1 MDTDAAG
8 IYHYSTV
15 LRLAEAAEAV
25 LHTELGVAD
34 ITFGGTPRVHI
45 EFDFHTP
52 VRFNDEV
59 ATTITVAALGR
70 SSISYDIAIARGAE
84 PVASGRI
91 VAVFID
97 RATGRSREWPDR
109 VRSALGADYLHWE

>member
-15 LRLAEAAEAV
+15 LRLSEAAEAV
-25 LHTELGVAD
+25 LHTELGIAD
-34 ITFGGTPRVHI
+34 ITFGGTPRVRI

-59 ATTITVAALGR
+59 ATAITVAAVGR
-70 SSISYDIAIARGAE
+70 SSITYDITITRVNEPIAT
-84 PVASGRI
+84 GRI

-97 RATGRSREWPDR
+97 RESGRSQPWPDH
-109 VRSALGADYLHWE
+109 VRAALTT